1 MKSKSFIVGIVLFLL
16 EVIDIIILNS
26 ICLEIAAGTTSLLTI
41 LASMLLWI
49 PAFVFIYIS
58 AVYLIRKLFCNC

>member
-1 MKSKSFIVGIVLFLL
+1 MKSKSFIFGVILFLL

-26 ICLEIAAGTTSLLTI
+26 ICLKIATATTSLLTI

-49 PAFVFIYIS
+49 PALFFINIL
-58 AVYLIRKLFCNC
+58 AIYLIRKLFCNC